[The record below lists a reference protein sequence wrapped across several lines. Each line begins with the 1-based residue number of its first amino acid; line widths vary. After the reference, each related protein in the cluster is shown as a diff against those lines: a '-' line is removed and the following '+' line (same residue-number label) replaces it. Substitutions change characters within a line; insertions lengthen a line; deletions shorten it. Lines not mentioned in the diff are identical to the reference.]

1 MDDIVLRAMTK
12 WPDVPAV
19 YGWLALDRRGRW
31 RLQEQPFEHPGAVR
45 FINRN
50 YAVDGAGQW
59 YFQNGP
65 QRVYV
70 ELDYTPWVFSVDGAG
85 TLRAHTGRE
94 LSGLRGAW
102 LDETGHLVLQDRLGP
117 GVVDDRDLLA
127 LSEAFVERDG
137 RRCNDDRLESL
148 FDRPLA
154 IRDAALTFQWGNHQA
169 RLDCIAAAEVARR
182 FGFGPRPTPSP
193 SGSGA

>member
-12 WPDVPAV
+12 WPNVPAV

-31 RLQEQPFEHPGAVR
+31 RLQDEPFEHPGAVA

-50 YAVDGAGQW
+50 YAPDARGQW

-85 TLRAHTGRE
+85 ALRAHTGRE
-94 LSGLRGAW
+94 VTGLRGAW
-102 LDETGHLVLQDRLGP
+102 LDDGGSLVLQDRLGA

-127 LSEAFVERDG
+127 LSEGFLDRDG
-137 RRCNDDRLESL
+137 RRCDDDRLEWLFERPMTVGSAELSL
-148 FDRPLA
+148 R
-154 IRDAALTFQWGNHQA
+154 WGQHCA
-169 RLDCIAAAEVARR
+169 RLGSIATTEVAAH
-182 FGFGPRPTPSP
+182 FGFEPRPRPFEGGT
-193 SGSGA
+193 